1 MAGQRELKGLTSA
14 QVAES
19 RAQYGRNVITPPKPQ
34 SLWTLYLEKLKDP
47 MIVILLVALLLSFVI
62 AFVHYANDHQVAR
75 FLEPLGILFA
85 VILATTISFYF
96 EVKAN
101 KEFKLLNE
109 VSDETLFKVLR
120 DGAVHQVVKSELV
133 VGDVLYVETG
143 DELPADGHLLEA
155 VSLQVNESSLTGEP
169 LANKYA
175 EIPAEHEET
184 PYPADCLYRGTVV
197 IEGHGILEIT
207 AVGDSTEAGKVFK
220 GLSID
225 TDVQTPLQLQ
235 LARLARLISI
245 AGFSVAGLL
254 IVARVVYFFMAG
266 MQSEPWLEI
275 ASYSLNS
282 VMLAVTLLVV
292 AVPEGL
298 PMSVSLSLAASM
310 RSMLKSN
317 NLVRQMHACET
328 MGATTVICTD
338 KTGTL
343 TLNQMRV
350 GALFGAD
357 GRALDVRH
365 PLFGRLKQAIAVNS
379 TAFLESHEG
388 QTKKTV
394 LGNPTEGAL
403 LLWLDGQGV
412 DFAPIRQAAEIEQQ
426 IPFSTERKYMG
437 TVVKDAATGSRTL
450 YVKGAPEVVMGM
462 TKTVQTNAGD
472 IAQLVDYEQAI
483 MHRLVGYQHQGMR
496 TLAFASYTT
505 QDAQEVLLGADRVVT
520 DKLSLLAMAAIN
532 DPVRQDVPPAIKE
545 CMEAGVSV
553 KIVTGDT
560 LLTTREIARQIGLW
574 DERCTPENAM
584 SGTEF
589 AARSDEELLP
599 LLKGLRIMYRARPLD
614 KQRLTRLLQS
624 QGEVVAVTGDG
635 TNDAPALKAAQVGLS
650 MGDGTAVAKEAS
662 DITILD
668 NSFVSIGKAI
678 LWGRSLYAN
687 IQRFLV
693 FQLTI
698 NVAACL
704 IVLIGNFTGVQ
715 SPLTITQI
723 LWINL
728 IMDTFAA
735 LAFASLPPDK
745 AVMRQQPRNPK
756 EHILT
761 PSMRFE
767 VIFTGCYFLLVLTG
781 LLWLCNHT
789 DWVPTGSIM
798 VSSYYNDFINGLVPI
813 LDTAQGTISQ
823 YELSLFFNGFVFLQL
838 WNMFSVRVLHTHHA
852 FWQGLSK
859 CKRFLMVALFI
870 FVVQWLMMAL
880 GGQLFNIVPI
890 CPMDQVWVMVGTALV
905 LFFGELLRT
914 AVRRMYYR
922 VGHKESRI

>member
-1 MAGQRELKGLTSA
+1 MTEQGGLKGLTLA
-14 QVAES
+14 QVEAS
-19 RAQYGRNVITPPKPQ
+19 RARYGRNVMTAPKGQ
-34 SLWTLYLEKLKDP
+34 SLWLLYLEKLKDP

-62 AFVHYANDHQVAR
+62 AFVHYASDHQLSC

-101 KEFKLLNE
+101 GEFKLLNE

-120 DGAVHQVVKSELV
+120 EGAMHQVAKSELV
-133 VGDVLYVETG
+133 VGDILFVETG

-175 EIPAEHEET
+175 ERPSGSEDT

-207 AVGDSTEAGKVFK
+207 AVGDSTEAGKVFR
-220 GLSID
+220 GLSLD
-225 TDVQTPLQLQ
+225 TEVQTPLQQQ
-235 LARLARLISI
+235 LARLARFISY
-245 AGFSVAGLL
+245 AGFSVAALL
-254 IVARVVYFFMAG
+254 IAARVVYFFIVG
-266 MQSEPWLEI
+266 MQSGPWLEI
-275 ASYSLNS
+275 AGYFLNS
-282 VMLAVTLLVV
+282 VMLAVTLLVI

-310 RSMLKSN
+310 RSMLKNN
-317 NLVRQMHACET
+317 NLVRKMHACET
-328 MGATTVICTD
+328 MGAATVICTD

-350 GALFGAD
+350 GALFGPD
-357 GRALDVRH
+357 GRAVDLRH
-365 PLFGRLKQAIAVNS
+365 PLFSLLAQAIAVNS
-379 TAFLESHEG
+379 TAFLETHAG
-388 QTKKTV
+388 QAKKTV

-403 LLWLDGQGV
+403 LLWLDAQGV
-412 DFAPIRQAAEIEQQ
+412 DFGPLRRAVTIAQQ
-426 IPFSTERKYMG
+426 IPFSTERKYMA
-437 TVVKDAATGSRTL
+437 TVVKGGTSGARTL
-450 YVKGAPEVVMGM
+450 YVKGAPEVVLAMCR
-462 TKTVQTNAGD
+462 TVYTNSESL
-472 IAQLVDYEQAI
+472 AQLEDYEQTL
-483 MHRLVGYQHQGMR
+483 MHHLVRYQQQGMR
-496 TLAFASYTT
+496 TLAFACYTT
-505 QDAQEVLLGADRVVT
+505 QDAQEELVTAEHVAT
-520 DKLSLLAMAAIN
+520 DKLSLLALAAIS

-560 LLTTREIARQIGLW
+560 LLTTQEIARQIGLW
-574 DERCTPENAM
+574 DASCTPTNAM
-584 SGTEF
+584 SGAEF
-589 AARSDEELLP
+589 AARRDEELLP
-599 LLKGLRIMYRARPLD
+599 LLQGLRIMYRARPLD

-698 NVAACL
+698 NVVACL
-704 IVLIGNFTGVQ
+704 IVLLGALTGIE
-715 SPLTITQI
+715 SPLTITQM

-735 LAFASLPPDK
+735 LAFASLPPDR
-745 AVMRQQPRNPK
+745 AVMRQKPRSPK

-761 PSMRFE
+761 ASMRFE
-767 VIFTGCYFLLVLTG
+767 IIFTGIYFLLLLVG
-781 LLWLCNHT
+781 MLWLFNST
-789 DWVPTGSIM
+789 EWEPSKPLM
-798 VSSYYNDFINGLVPI
+798 KASFYNDLLNGLTPLVGFSK
-813 LDTAQGTISQ
+813 GTVSP
-823 YELSLFFNGFVFLQL
+823 YELSLFFNGFIFLQL
-838 WNMFSVRVLHTHHA
+838 WNMFSVRILHTHHA

-859 CKRFLMVALFI
+859 CRRFLMVALFI
-870 FVVQWLMMAL
+870 FVVQWCMMAM
-880 GGQLFNIVPI
+880 GGQLFNLVPI
-890 CPMDQVWVMVGTALV
+890 SIIDQLWEVVGTAML
-905 LFFGELLRT
+905 LLIGELLRLVARRTLHRGAT
-914 AVRRMYYR
+914 AR
-922 VGHKESRI
+922 